1 MDEDQKDQDIR
12 DVFAEQRSRGGKH
25 GPLDARERRRR
36 ILFQR
41 AVVKAIREKDE
52 RTFTGL
58 LRRAG
63 MRDETP
69 EFAAALKLFR
79 AHCGQSSP

>member
-1 MDEDQKDQDIR
+1 MNEDQPDQDIW
-12 DVFAEQRSRGGKH
+12 DVFAEERSRGSRRA
-25 GPLDARERRRR
+25 PLDARERRRR

-41 AVVKAIREKDE
+41 SVLKAIREKDE
-52 RTFTGL
+52 RAFTGL

-63 MRDETP
+63 MRDESP
-69 EFAAALKLFR
+69 EFAAALKRSR

>member
-1 MDEDQKDQDIR
+1 MKEEEQDQDIR
-12 DVFAEQRSRGGKH
+12 DVLAEERSRGSKR
-25 GPLDARERRRR
+25 GPLDAQERRRR

-52 RTFTGL
+52 RAFTGL

-63 MRDETP
+63 MRDESP
-69 EFAAALKLFR
+69 EFAAALKRFR
-79 AHCGQSSP
+79 AHCGLSSP